1 MTIFNYA
8 VFDGQLLPLDQ
19 AQISIF
25 NPSLFSSFGIYETVK
40 VDKGRPFYLDDHL
53 HRLLQS
59 ARMLDMDLDVSTES
73 LAHWFQMLVQVDP
86 QATWSLKIIAFGPTD
101 PTSKPI
107 IAMHPTRLPTYPY
120 ALYQKGASVVLY
132 EGQRLLPAC
141 KSLNTLVNY
150 LARRKAEQMGALEG
164 VLHYNGHLTE
174 GARTNLFAVQNG
186 QLVTAPTSDVLSGI
200 TRDVIV
206 QVMQSTHHPVLETQL
221 PIDLSLYE
229 EMFIS
234 STSMHVMPVTEVE
247 GRPIGNGQVGPVT
260 KVAMAQFDAHYRQY
274 MESLQ
279 GVFGYGGRHKTRVRC
294 DVGDS

>member
-1 MTIFNYA
+1 VSTLTIFDYA
-8 VFDGQLLPLDQ
+8 VFDGQLLPIDQ

-40 VDKGRPFYLDDHL
+40 VDKGRSFYLDEHL

-59 ARMLDMDLDVSTES
+59 AKMLDMDLSVNTTS
-73 LAHWFQMLVQVDP
+73 LADWFQMLMAVDP

-150 LARRKAEQMGALEG
+150 LARRKAEQMEALEG
-164 VLHYNGHLTE
+164 VLHYNGYLI
-174 GARTNLFAVQNG
+174 ASAIR
-186 QLVTAPTSDVLSGI
+186 
-200 TRDVIV
+200 
-206 QVMQSTHHPVLETQL
+206 HHPRRDFAGYAIHRSPDCRDTTAHR
-221 PIDLSLYE
+221 
-229 EMFIS
+229 FIVIRRNVYFQHQHARNANYS
-234 STSMHVMPVTEVE
+234 
-247 GRPIGNGQVGPVT
+247 G
-260 KVAMAQFDAHYRQY
+260 
-274 MESLQ
+274 
-279 GVFGYGGRHKTRVRC
+279 
-294 DVGDS
+294 